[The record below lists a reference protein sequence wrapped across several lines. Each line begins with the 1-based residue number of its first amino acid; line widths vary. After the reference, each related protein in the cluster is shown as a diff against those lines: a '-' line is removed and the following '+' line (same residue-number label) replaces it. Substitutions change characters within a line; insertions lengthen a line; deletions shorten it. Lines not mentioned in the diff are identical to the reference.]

1 MFQCL
6 NICCRLQFFV
16 STSAEEIQRQNVSV
30 IVEYSNVKSV
40 DLKSELG
47 QTVSILAAK
56 PKSRQ
61 ADEVFSSLEKEM
73 SLYEAVRSL
82 TPNLY
87 LLWTHSE

>member
-1 MFQCL
+1 M
-6 NICCRLQFFV
+6 
-16 STSAEEIQRQNVSV
+16 QRQNISV

-47 QTVSILAAK
+47 QAVSILAAK
-56 PKSRQ
+56 PSRQ
-61 ADEVFSSLEKEM
+61 AHEVFSSLEKKM
-73 SLYEAVRSL
+73 SLYEVVHSL